1 MSQPPLDKSDFL
13 LFAAKLPDKLETN
26 LGEKGILVSGGER
39 QRIALARMFFDNS
52 KIIILDEATSSID
65 AKTEH
70 LLQEGISN
78 LLKNRTSVIIAHRLS
93 TIKNCDKI
101 LFIKDGRIEESGSHE
116 ELMKKKRNQLR
127 FLIYLILQYDLRCL

>member
-1 MSQPPLDKSDFL
+1 MLSNPSVL
-13 LFAAKLPDKLETN
+13 
-26 LGEKGILVSGGER
+26 
-39 QRIALARMFFDNS
+39 
-52 KIIILDEATSSID
+52 ILDEATSSID

-116 ELMKKKRNQLR
+116 ELMKKKGLYYKLYTTQS
-127 FLIYLILQYDLRCL
+127 IDK